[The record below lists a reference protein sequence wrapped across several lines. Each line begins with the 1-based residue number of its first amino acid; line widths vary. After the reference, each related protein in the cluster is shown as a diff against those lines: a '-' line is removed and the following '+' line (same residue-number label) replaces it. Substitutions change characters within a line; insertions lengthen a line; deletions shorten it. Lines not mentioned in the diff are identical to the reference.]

1 MSRQNYYA
9 KRRRRQR
16 RSVDEDLMVKAVQ
29 RERQVQPR
37 LGGRKLLWM
46 AKDELAEHGV
56 RIGRDRWFEVLRAHD
71 LLVPRKPGRVT
82 TTDSRHSLPVF
93 GNLVA
98 NVKPTGPHQ
107 QWVSDMTYIRTED
120 GFLFSAVVMDRYSRK
135 IIGEHIGDSL
145 EAEGCL
151 AALDMALGQLPAGEY
166 PIHHSDRGCQYCCHE
181 YVARLQE
188 RGLSISMTQILHC
201 YENAAAER
209 VIGTLKQEYEMDRC
223 FRTKE
228 QAREAFHQAVYLYN
242 HRRPHLSLNYAT
254 PAEAHARPAA

>member
-181 YVARLQE
+181 
-188 RGLSISMTQILHC
+188 
-201 YENAAAER
+201 
-209 VIGTLKQEYEMDRC
+209 
-223 FRTKE
+223 
-228 QAREAFHQAVYLYN
+228 
-242 HRRPHLSLNYAT
+242 
-254 PAEAHARPAA
+254 